1 MVYEIYGTDNCK
13 FCVKSKEI
21 LERYH
26 KEYTFI
32 DISENDNVT
41 AAFFKKFPNVN
52 RIPQIVLG
60 EEHIGGYREL
70 EKSLTLDEIESII

>member
-1 MVYEIYGTDNCK
+1 MLYEIYGTDSCR
-13 FCVKSKEI
+13 FCIKSKEI

-32 DISENDNVT
+32 DVTKNDNVF
-41 AAFFKKFPNVN
+41 AAFSKKFPNVK

-70 EKSLTLDEIESII
+70 EKSLTLDEI

>member
-1 MVYEIYGTDNCK
+1 MYEIYGTDSCK
-13 FCVKSKEI
+13 FCIKSKEL

-32 DISENDNVT
+32 DVIQNDDVV
-41 AAFFKKFPNVN
+41 AAFSRKFPNVK

-70 EKSLTLDEIESII
+70 EKSLTLDEI